1 MQVYQYLYLEEQTM
15 GIDVEFCLCVINI
28 HPEIKIRKK
37 NPHHLIKEYTC
48 NKYLL
53 LMFNHYLSN
62 CVLYF

>member
-1 MQVYQYLYLEEQTM
+1 M